1 VNEATGGGV
10 DDGRSRA
17 RGSLG
22 PLQALDDVQ
31 RQAFEAAMRVAG
43 ELTAL
48 SGDLAGAAWL
58 GDTFARGSRDGN
70 GDATASDNPV
80 VDVGRLRGDVVR
92 AAETFS
98 ELMRAMLDV
107 GFDAMDELA
116 RRPAPR
122 PSASVTPGHLAQL
135 RCTVRNDQRAPVR
148 RVRPHVPQLA
158 SDAGTVLAATVSVRP
173 NELDLEAHERAT
185 VEVDVAIPGDAQPA
199 RYHGLLLVAGL
210 ADMACA
216 ITVEVVDGE
225 ESSDDD

>member
-1 VNEATGGGV
+1 MTHPTDGP
-10 DDGRSRA
+10 DGRSRA

-48 SGDLAGAAWL
+48 GGDLAGAAWF
-58 GDTFARGSRDGN
+58 GDTFARSREGDGN
-70 GDATASDNPV
+70 VAAGDNPV
-80 VDVGRLRGDVVR
+80 VDIGRLRGDVVR

-98 ELMRAMLDV
+98 ELMRALLDV

-122 PSASVTPGHLAQL
+122 PSASSTPGHLAQL
-135 RCTVRNDQRAPVR
+135 RCTVRNDQRAPVA

-158 SDAGTVLAATVSVRP
+158 SDGGTVLTATVSVRP
-173 NELDLEAHERAT
+173 KELDLQPHERT
-185 VEVDVAIPGDAQPA
+185 IVEVDVAIPADAGPG

-210 ADMACA
+210 ADAACA
-216 ITVEVVDGE
+216 ITVEVVDGQE
-225 ESSDDD
+225 RRDNP